1 MTDDVLKLSNQLCF
15 PLYAVSREITQCYS
29 KFLVE
34 LDITYPQYLVLMVLW
49 EENNMSVKSIG
60 ERLFLDSGT
69 LTPLLKRMETKKII
83 TRKRS
88 QQDERTVN
96 ISLTEKGRQ
105 IKEKAKEIHAAIKS
119 ETTLTEEEI
128 ETLKKIIYKILNNR
142 EK

>member
-15 PLYAVSREITQCYS
+15 PLYAVSREITQFYS

-69 LTPLLKRMETKKII
+69 LTPLLKRMETKKLI
-83 TRKRS
+83 TRTRS
-88 QQDERTVN
+88 QQDERAVN
-96 ISLTEKGRQ
+96 ISLTEKGLQ
-105 IKEKAKEIHAAIKS
+105 IKEKAKEIHTAIKS

-128 ETLKKIIYKILNNR
+128 ETMKKIIYKILNN
-142 EK
+142 KQK

>member
-1 MTDDVLKLSNQLCF
+1 MTDEVLKLSNQLCF
-15 PLYAVSREITQCYS
+15 PLYAVSREITQYYS

-34 LDITYPQYLVLMVLW
+34 LDITYPQYLVLLVLW

-60 ERLFLDSGT
+60 KRLFWDSGM
-69 LTPLLKRMETKKII
+69 LTPLLKRMETKKFI

-88 QQDERTVN
+88 KQDERTVN

-119 ETTLTEEEI
+119 ETNLTEDEI
-128 ETLKKIIYKILNNR
+128 ETLKKIIYKITTKR
-142 EK
+142 IK